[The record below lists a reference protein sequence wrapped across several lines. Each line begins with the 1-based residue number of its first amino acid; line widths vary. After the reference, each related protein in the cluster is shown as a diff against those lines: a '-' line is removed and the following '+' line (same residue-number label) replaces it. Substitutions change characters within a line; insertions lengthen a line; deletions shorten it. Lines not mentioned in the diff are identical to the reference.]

1 MCVLCLFPIVVKDD
15 LSEHANLWIQS
26 FPPKSRAVARL
37 FLLKIDV
44 AEKSETKLA
53 LLPSS
58 AVVKSSGQTAS
69 LCVLALW
76 LARDVRHW
84 AKWLDLSDPY
94 CCPLYSGA
102 APRPP
107 CRGPLG
113 SLSQTSLPLF
123 SSSVSSYSNLL
134 VLVGLLVTV
143 PSAPAWISLH
153 PLAHRHGSKGEHRT

>member
-58 AVVKSSGQTAS
+58 AVVKSSGQTA
-69 LCVLALW
+69 
-76 LARDVRHW
+76 
-84 AKWLDLSDPY
+84 
-94 CCPLYSGA
+94 
-102 APRPP
+102 
-107 CRGPLG
+107 
-113 SLSQTSLPLF
+113 
-123 SSSVSSYSNLL
+123 
-134 VLVGLLVTV
+134 
-143 PSAPAWISLH
+143 
-153 PLAHRHGSKGEHRT
+153 